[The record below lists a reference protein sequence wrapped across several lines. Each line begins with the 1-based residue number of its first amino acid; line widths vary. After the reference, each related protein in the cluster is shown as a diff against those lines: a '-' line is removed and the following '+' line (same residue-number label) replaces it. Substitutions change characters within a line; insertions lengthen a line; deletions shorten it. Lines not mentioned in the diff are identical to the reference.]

1 MKRLTYLLLSASFM
15 LILTSCG
22 GEKNSTEAEGS
33 GDVFRDQITA
43 LFADFEAGLKPL
55 SNISEI
61 SKFDA
66 NQEAYVLPGGK
77 ATGNFKSEWEKGDY
91 SGSRFYSKRYDDDSK
106 LGDIRLS
113 VTMKEDA
120 YYNDETGEEDAS
132 KKIDL
137 NTYVKMLSDKL
148 GVEAKDVS
156 NTLGGYQWVT
166 ATEKWG
172 LDSYDDYSL
181 QVTVKAAR

>member
-1 MKRLTYLLLSASFM
+1 M
-15 LILTSCG
+15 
-22 GEKNSTEAEGS
+22 
-33 GDVFRDQITA
+33 
-43 LFADFEAGLKPL
+43 

-66 NQEAYVLPGGK
+66 NQKAYVLPGGK

-91 SGSRFYSKRYDDDSK
+91 RGSRFYSKRYNDDTK
-106 LGDIRLS
+106 LGDIRMS
-113 VTMKEDA
+113 VSLKEEV
-120 YYNDETGEEDAS
+120 YMNDETGELDAS

-137 NTYVKMLSDKL
+137 NTYVKLLSDKL

-156 NTLGGYQWVT
+156 STLGGYQWVT

-172 LDSYDDYSL
+172 LKSYDDYSIQL
-181 QVTVKAAR
+181 NVKAAK